1 MGLSFP
7 SARENMSA
15 QLIGSRISL
24 ISQNDVRYEGFL
36 HSLDPEKREVVLQN
50 VRCFGTEDRKEG
62 EGKVEPVE
70 EPYSFIYFQESQI
83 KDLSVIE
90 NPRPE
95 EFMMGMPGHDMNY
108 PPYGYPMQNSFM
120 MGNQFGYPSY
130 PYSPYGFGGY
140 GYDPMMGQMGGMPG
154 YDFGYP
160 NYPMG
165 PGGPMAPPNLNPEN
179 ADQQQPASASQQK
192 AAPSEGNASD
202 AQKKDSQPQQAA
214 ATEAGSA
221 QSEKQAQ
228 QPSQAPKNNNGARRR
243 RTRIPK
249 TVPAPM
255 LRHSKSKLKTRPPLK
270 RLPRRLIPAQE
281 NLVRLLA
288 VMTSLDQTVVAAAT
302 ETVEAEDVATTISP
316 NRKERLLLKRLK
328 ETLISNLLWL
338 SSTRRSLL
346 LICLATLRKM
356 VKVNYPLSLLAT
368 NNLLS
373 STRFLVRLRI
383 GKETALLITVPT

>member
-36 HSLDPEKREVVLQN
+36 YSLDPEKREVVLQN

-228 QPSQAPKNNNGARRR
+228 QPSQAPQQKQAQDKTTSQEAPKKTYPSTGESSSSSGGNDKSRSNRSRSRNRGGRGRRNDDQ
-243 RTRIPK
+243 
-249 TVPAPM
+249 
-255 LRHSKSKLKTRPPLK
+255 SKSKGKIAAEAFEGDFDFESSLAKFDK
-270 RLPRRLIPAQE
+270 EKFAAD
-281 NLVRLLA
+281 LLGD
-288 VMTSLDQTVVAAAT
+288 V
-302 ETVEAEDVATTISP
+302 AEDGEGELP
-316 NRKERLLLKRLK
+316 
-328 ETLISNLLWL
+328 
-338 SSTRRSLL
+338 
-346 LICLATLRKM
+346 
-356 VKVNYPLSLLAT
+356 
-368 NNLLS
+368 
-373 STRFLVRLRI
+373 
-383 GKETALLITVPT
+383 